1 MSGTS
6 DFEQNK
12 YIDATLRGQTYT
24 ALSNVYVALLKCTK
38 GTVARSTAYALNDT
52 LCVVTPDGFNH
63 LYKVTTAGTTAGSA
77 PSYLGV
83 SGEAITDGTAVLT
96 EQSAALE
103 ANTSMNEVSGG
114 AYARVT
120 VACSLAAWAGSQ
132 SAGSTT
138 ASSGT
143 SATTS
148 NNAAITFTQATA
160 NWTTSP
166 EMIWGFALYDASTS
180 GNLIRYGGFTVAQSV
195 LNTNTFSIAS
205 GQMTIKVD
213 K

>member
-12 YIDATLRGQTYT
+12 YLDATLRGQTYT
-24 ALSNVYVALLKCTK
+24 ALTNVYVALLKCTK
-38 GTVARSTAYALNDT
+38 GAVARSTAYALNDT
-52 LCVVTPDGFNH
+52 VAVVALDGFNH

-77 PSYLGV
+77 PTYAGASNEV
-83 SGEAITDGTAVLT
+83 IADGTAVLT
-96 EQSAALE
+96 EQASSLE

-132 SAGSTT
+132 SAGSTA

-148 NNAAITFTQATA
+148 NNAAITFTQASA

-166 EMIWGFALYDASTS
+166 EQIWGFALYDASTA
-180 GNLIRYGGFTVAQSV
+180 GNLIRYGGFTVAQTV

-205 GQMTIKVD
+205 GQMTVKVD